1 MMARQKF
8 IIPLLVAALLQ
19 ACAAPSGKAP
29 AQTKQ
34 KGSGSGYAVNA
45 DSNLTALFNESK
57 VVSQSPAMMK
67 FIADAAAEPDN
78 PELLY
83 NLGYNHMQSGIN
95 NRNARELKLAT
106 QYLTRVL
113 AMVPGNQSVLNALY
127 NVYYDDTFNNRYL
140 TAYDT
145 ARDTWS
151 QLTESSRATMNPPS
165 LAHYAATLMW
175 QEKNHQPNHQQLREI
190 LLLATRENP
199 QNEKAYIQLA
209 KLYSE
214 DHYFALALATLK
226 LGAETITNSAD
237 LYKTIG
243 ITYEQRAEAN
253 NCSYEHRSDIANSA
267 KYYKLAVPLK
277 PDDAQLHYNLAYAFF
292 DQDLEQLGLNETGLA
307 LELGKQVGDLALNA
321 QHYSMLGMHS
331 KANSLLNMALSQGY
345 STAEAEVHEI
355 YMNQGDWQNAA
366 KSFDN
371 YLKARTT
378 YTVYDLIKSD
388 IIARQTQQPPMI
400 ANQKISLGSDWE
412 EALFN
417 FWSTKISSDDL
428 KKQAHN
434 ACEKTEYYFYTGYR
448 DLSDG
453 QSAQAKTKFA
463 AALNQNTYRFI
474 ERPLAR
480 LFLQQK

>member
-1 MMARQKF
+1 MMAMQKF
-8 IIPLLVAALLQ
+8 IIPLLCAAMLQ
-19 ACAAPSGKAP
+19 ACTAP
-29 AQTKQ
+29 AAKNGEPQ
-34 KGSGSGYAVNA
+34 KTSGLTHAAVIDKGLA
-45 DSNLTALFNESK
+45 ALFDESRAIT
-57 VVSQSPAMMK
+57 QSPVMIK
-67 FIADAAAEPDN
+67 FIAEATAEPDN
-78 PELLY
+78 PERLY
-83 NLGYNHMQSGIN
+83 NLGYNHMQVGIN
-95 NRNARELKLAT
+95 NHDARELKLAT
-106 QYLTRVL
+106 QYLTRIL

-127 NVYYDDTFNNRYL
+127 NIYYDDTFNNRYL
-140 TAYDT
+140 TAYDN

-151 QLTESSRATMNPPS
+151 QLTDSTRLTMNPPS
-165 LAHYAATLMW
+165 LSHYAATLIW
-175 QEKNHQPNHQQLREI
+175 QEKNRQPDRQQLRNI
-190 LLLATRENP
+190 LLRATQENP
-199 QNEKAYIQLA
+199 QNDKAYIQLA
-209 KLYSE
+209 KLYNE

-226 LGAETITNSAD
+226 LGAENITNSAD

-243 ITYEQRAEAN
+243 MTYELRAEAN
-253 NCSYEHRSDIANSA
+253 NCNYEHRSDIANSA

-292 DQDLEQLGLNETGLA
+292 DQNLRQLGLNETGLA
-307 LELGKQVGDLALNA
+307 LELGKQLEDLAVNA

-345 STAEAEVHEI
+345 STAEAGVHEI

-366 KSFDN
+366 KSFDS
-371 YLKARTT
+371 YLKSRNS

-388 IIARQTQQPPMI
+388 IIARETQQRPLI
-400 ANQKISLGSDWE
+400 VNQKISLGTDWE

-417 FWSTKISSDDL
+417 FWSAKISSEDL

-434 ACEKTEYYFYTGYR
+434 TCEKTEYYFYTGYR
-448 DLSDG
+448 DLSEG
-453 QSAQAKTKFA
+453 QSALAKSKFT